1 MRNEGDL
8 ASSIQG
14 ALDLLQINETNSLDD
29 NKYVV
34 APLAKILKGL
44 DDRIHALLHEIKQAQ
59 SKNDAAVALADTLQQ
74 CWRRLNIDHLC
85 RLNFDQGL
93 LLAA

>member
-1 MRNEGDL
+1 MPNIEIPLGLSLEATPCVDALRKRARLRVEL
-8 ASSIQG
+8 A
-14 ALDLLQINETNSLDD
+14 AANRPELAFL
-29 NKYVV
+29 NKSDF
-34 APLAKILKGL
+34 AEKSPLV
-44 DDRIHALLHEIKQAQ
+44 DVD
-59 SKNDAAVALADTLQQ
+59 